1 MALPPHQ
8 RPVVSMKDTHAEEDL
23 RRSLR
28 TQFDDFVYAGVSG
41 GQFEFAVTDKIRDA
55 LIRSGIVPFTQPSI
69 QPFVQKLPAAT
80 GLPLILHEDELP
92 GRLDDTGTN
101 MIFFLGTPDKHY
113 IVRYRYTTTSPQQDR
128 LFIMYQGPSYPEFL
142 VIQSILNTFS
152 DIALSKQRKDFVM
165 KKMADRAGQSYG
177 LDALASQAQI
187 RPFLGGRRRK
197 TKKHTK
203 KHRTTRRR
211 HLRIKH

>member
-1 MALPPHQ
+1 MAEPPQ
-8 RPVVSMKDTHAEEDL
+8 RPPV
-23 RRSLR
+23 SLR
-28 TQFDDFVYAGVSG
+28 NTPEEAALRETLKSRTDDFVYSG
-41 GQFEFAVTDKIRDA
+41 YSNGQFEFAVTDRIRDA
-55 LIRSGIVPFTQPSI
+55 LVRNGIVPFTQTSI
-69 QPFVQKLPAAT
+69 QPFIQKLPADT
-80 GLPLILHEDELP
+80 NLPLMLDEDEPP

-101 MIFFLGTPDKHY
+101 MIFFLGTLDKHY

-128 LFIMYQGPSYPEFL
+128 LFIMYQGPSYPEGL
-142 VIQSILNTFS
+142 VMLRILETFS
-152 DIALSKQRKDFVM
+152 DIALSKQRKEFAA
-165 KKMADRAGQSYG
+165 KKLADRAGQSVG
-177 LDALASQAQI
+177 LDPYASQALI